1 MPNISDIIFCL
12 RATNNNGEGACAS
25 TILSAISPEYVP
37 GLFTFSVV
45 MNILDVDTSIEH
57 KLSIDFVAPNAEN
70 TIHIEGPV
78 PTFVDDSNLPKEYK
92 GVTVAMD
99 WNNVNFKISGLYTIK
114 IYIDGELI
122 QTKSIYVKG
131 KNE

>member
-12 RATNNNGEGACAS
+12 RATNNDGEGACAT
-25 TILSAISPEYVP
+25 TILSSISPEYVP
-37 GLFTFSVV
+37 GLFTFSVII
-45 MNILDVDTSIEH
+45 NLLDVDTSVEH
-57 KLSIDFVAPNAEN
+57 KLSIDFVDPNEEN

-78 PTFVDDSNLPKEYK
+78 PTFVDDSNLPKEHK

-99 WNNVNFKISGLYTIK
+99 WNNVNFKMSGLYTIK
-114 IYIDGELI
+114 IYIDDELI

>member
-1 MPNISDIIFCL
+1 MPNVSDIIFCL
-12 RATNNNGEGACAS
+12 RATNNDGEGACAN
-25 TILSAISPEYVP
+25 TILSTISPEYIP

-45 MNILDVDTSIEH
+45 INLLDIDTSDEH
-57 KLSIDFVAPNAEN
+57 QLKIVFTDPKEEN
-70 TIHIEGPV
+70 TIQIEGPV
-78 PTFVDDSNLPKEYK
+78 PTFVDNSNLPKEYK

-99 WNNVNFKISGLYTIK
+99 WNNVNFKVSGLYTISV
-114 IYIDGELI
+114 YVDDELI